1 MWSGKKVADEIFGT
15 ESGLGKEISLN
26 GIYYKVVGIA
36 GQTSEISMGAELD
49 ESVIIPYNSM
59 RANYNLGTKVGMFMM
74 TLKSGYAPV
83 IMKIP

>member
-1 MWSGKKVADEIFGT
+1 
-15 ESGLGKEISLN
+15 
-26 GIYYKVVGIA
+26 
-36 GQTSEISMGAELD
+36 MGAELD